1 MDEENPQYDKKI
13 DRRATKSILEYNK
26 NIRHF
31 LDIHK
36 VTTSWLLS
44 SSSQLILAA
53 PSCPVVPTLCEL
65 TPHSPAELVVAPRQR

>member
-1 MDEENPQYDKKI
+1 MVLEETHNRDENI
-13 DRRATKSILEYNK
+13 DRRATKSILEY
-26 NIRHF
+26 F

-53 PSCPVVPTLCEL
+53 PSCPVVPALCEL
-65 TPHSPAELVVAPRQR
+65 TPHSPAEFVVAPR